1 MEQETSPKME
11 RGPIDIR
18 GSIPERD
25 GICTACDSRGDR
37 GTKLALSRT
46 AQRHVFA
53 LWIFASG
60 PIGRRL
66 PIDPFDGFSIFAA
79 PPGGRMHRLLTT
91 LGRGFKEWIGWKRR
105 RGRADRLF
113 YTFH

>member
-1 MEQETSPKME
+1 VMEQETSRKME
-11 RGPIDIR
+11 RGPIDIQD
-18 GSIPERD
+18 SIPERD

-37 GTKLALSRT
+37 RTKLALSRT

-66 PIDPFDGFSIFAA
+66 PSIPSMGFQLL
-79 PPGGRMHRLLTT
+79 PP
-91 LGRGFKEWIGWKRR
+91 RR
-105 RGRADRLF
+105 EDEC
-113 YTFH
+113 TDC